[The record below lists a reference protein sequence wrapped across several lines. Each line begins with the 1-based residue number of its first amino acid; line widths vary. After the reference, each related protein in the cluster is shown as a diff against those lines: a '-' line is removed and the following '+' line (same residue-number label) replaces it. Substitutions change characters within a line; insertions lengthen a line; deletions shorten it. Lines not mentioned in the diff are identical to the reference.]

1 MNKTQKARGKNM
13 DKSQQISNKKY
24 KKMAEVKL
32 TKEEKRT
39 FLKYWK
45 TGIYKQLRH
54 QNLISDIELMQLLEK
69 SSH

>member
-13 DKSQQISNKKY
+13 DKSQQISNKKD

>member
-1 MNKTQKARGKNM
+1 M
-13 DKSQQISNKKY
+13 QISNKQD
-24 KKMAEVKL
+24 KKMVKVKL

-45 TGIYKQLRH
+45 TGIYKQLYH

-69 SSH
+69 SSR

>member
-1 MNKTQKARGKNM
+1 M
-13 DKSQQISNKKY
+13 DKSQQISNKED
-24 KKMAEVKL
+24 KKMAKVKL

-54 QNLISDIELMQLLEK
+54 QDLISDIELMQLLEK
-69 SSH
+69 SSR

>member
-1 MNKTQKARGKNM
+1 M

>member
-1 MNKTQKARGKNM
+1 MNKTQKATGKNI
-13 DKSQQISNKKY
+13 DKSQQMSNRKDKKIA
-24 KKMAEVKL
+24 KVKL

-45 TGIYKQLRH
+45 TGVYKQLRH

-69 SSH
+69 SSR